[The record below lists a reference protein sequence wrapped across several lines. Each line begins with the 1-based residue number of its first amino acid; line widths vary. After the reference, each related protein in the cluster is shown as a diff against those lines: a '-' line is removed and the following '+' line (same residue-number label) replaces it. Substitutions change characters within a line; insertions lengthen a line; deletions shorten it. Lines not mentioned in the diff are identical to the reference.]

1 MEVYNVLVK
10 LLDGKTATLKFTTPT
25 ISGETIKTH
34 LQKITN
40 IPHNQQRLVTGT
52 KQIHDETLIKIPDKD
67 GSTFFTINLLGR
79 LLGGKGGFGSL
90 LRGAGTK
97 AGQKKTDNFDACR
110 DMSGRRL
117 RHVNAE
123 KKLEEWKAEEEERKL
138 EKVAEDFLK
147 KKGKELKKTGNK
159 GDDKYIEKYRQDSE
173 KCMEGVENAVRDA
186 FKNLG
191 EAKRKSIPTT
201 GNSEKRLKLWSVE
214 EDEEDSDSSD
224 DEGDEKSEVLD
235 DGSHE
240 GKLNDGEGS
249 SGSGSVEN
257 SGGELSSPGGSTENN
272 RGCFEVGQG
281 SGNSDEID
289 GLMGPELGGRED
301 IDPEAEIVHV
311 EGNVSVGTESESDI
325 QTVDQSANVSN
336 LEIRNE
342 SAGNSVVAEVNGSVE
357 EAAVASE
364 KNSDLEKPLNFDDF
378 NCAADME
385 VLGMERL
392 KAELQAHGLK
402 CGGALQE
409 RASRLFLLKTTPVDK
424 LPKKLLAKK

>member
-10 LLDGKTATLKFTTPT
+10 LFDGETATLKFTTPT
-25 ISGETIKTH
+25 ISGESIKTH

-40 IPHNQQRLVTGT
+40 IPKNQQRLVTGT
-52 KQIHDETLIKIPDKD
+52 RQIHDETLIKISDKD
-67 GSTFFTINLLGR
+67 GTFSTINLLGR

-186 FKNLG
+186 FKHLG
-191 EAKRKSIPTT
+191 ETKRKSIPTT

-214 EDEEDSDSSD
+214 EDEDESDSSD

-240 GKLNDGEGS
+240 GKLKDGEGS

-281 SGNSDEID
+281 SGNNDEID
-289 GLMGPELGGRED
+289 GFMGPELGSRED
-301 IDPEAEIVHV
+301 IVPEAETVHV
-311 EGNVSVGTESESDI
+311 EGNESVGAESESDN
-325 QTVDQSANVSN
+325 QTVDQSANAN
-336 LEIRNE
+336 LEIRDE
-342 SAGNSVVAEVNGSVE
+342 LAGNSVVDEVNGSVE
-357 EAAVASE
+357 EAVIASE
-364 KNSDLEKPLNFDDF
+364 KSSDLEKPLDFDDF
-378 NCAADME
+378 NSAADME

-402 CGGALQE
+402 CGGSLQE
-409 RASRLFLLKTTPVDK
+409 RASRLFLLKTTPVDE

>member
-1 MEVYNVLVK
+1 MEAYNVLVK
-10 LLDGKTATLKFTTPT
+10 LLDGETATLKFTTPT
-25 ISGETIKTH
+25 ISGESIKTH
-34 LQKITN
+34 LHKITN
-40 IPHNQQRLVTGT
+40 IPQNQQRLITGT
-52 KQIHDETLIKIPDKD
+52 KQIHDETLIKISDKD
-67 GSTFFTINLLGR
+67 GTFFTINLLGR

-214 EDEEDSDSSD
+214 EDEDDSDSSD

-240 GKLNDGEGS
+240 GKLKDGEGS

-272 RGCFEVGQG
+272 RECFEVGQG
-281 SGNSDEID
+281 SGNNDEID
-289 GLMGPELGGRED
+289 GFMGPELGSRQD
-301 IDPEAEIVHV
+301 IVPEAETVHL
-311 EGNVSVGTESESDI
+311 EGNGSVGTESESDN
-325 QTVDQSANVSN
+325 QTVGQSANAN
-336 LEIRNE
+336 LEIRDE
-342 SAGNSVVAEVNGSVE
+342 LAGHSLVDEVNGSVE

-364 KNSDLEKPLNFDDF
+364 KSSDLEKPLNFDDF
-378 NCAADME
+378 NSAADME

>member
-1 MEVYNVLVK
+1 MEIYNVLVK
-10 LLDGKTATLKFTTPT
+10 LIDGKTATLKFTTPT
-25 ISGETIKTH
+25 ISGESIKTH
-34 LQKITN
+34 LYKITK
-40 IPHNQQRLVTGT
+40 IPQNQQRLITGT
-52 KQIHDETLIKIPDKD
+52 KQIHDETLIKIPEKD
-67 GSTFFTINLLGR
+67 GTFFTIYLLGR

-97 AGQKKTDNFDACR
+97 AGQKKTENFDACR

-117 RHVNAE
+117 RYVNAE

-147 KKGKELKKTGNK
+147 KKGKELKKSGSK

-186 FKNLG
+186 FKSLG
-191 EAKRKSIPTT
+191 EAKRKSIPTS
-201 GNSEKRLKLWSVE
+201 GNSDKRLKLWSVE
-214 EDEEDSDSSD
+214 EDEDESDSSD

-235 DGSHE
+235 DGNHE
-240 GKLNDGEGS
+240 GKLKDGEGS

-257 SGGELSSPGGSTENN
+257 PGGDISSPGGSTESNT
-272 RGCFEVGQG
+272 GCFEAGQG
-281 SGNSDEID
+281 SGSNDEID
-289 GLMGPELGGRED
+289 GLMGPEMESRD
-301 IDPEAEIVHV
+301 IVSEAEIVHIK
-311 EGNVSVGTESESDI
+311 GNRSVGTESESDN

-342 SAGNSVVAEVNGSVE
+342 LARNSVVAEVNGSVE
-357 EAAVASE
+357 EAVVASE

-402 CGGALQE
+402 CGGALKE

>member
-1 MEVYNVLVK
+1 MEVFNVLVK
-10 LLDGKTATLKFTTPT
+10 LIDGKTATLKFTTPT
-25 ISGETIKTH
+25 VSGESIKTH
-34 LQKITN
+34 LYKITK
-40 IPHNQQRLVTGT
+40 IPQNEQRLVTGT
-52 KQIHDETLIKIPDKD
+52 KQIHDETLIKIPGKD
-67 GSTFFTINLLGR
+67 GTFFTIHLLGR

-147 KKGKELKKTGNK
+147 KKGKELKKSRSK

-173 KCMEGVENAVRDA
+173 KCMQSVENAVRDA
-186 FKNLG
+186 FKSLG
-191 EAKRKSIPTT
+191 EAKRKSIPTS
-201 GNSEKRLKLWSVE
+201 GNSDKRLKLWSVE
-214 EDEEDSDSSD
+214 EDEEETDSSD

-235 DGSHE
+235 DGNHA
-240 GKLNDGEGS
+240 GKLKDGEGIS
-249 SGSGSVEN
+249 GSGSGSVGN

-281 SGNSDEID
+281 SRNNDETD
-289 GLMGPELGGRED
+289 GLVGPELESRED
-301 IDPEAEIVHV
+301 IVSKAEIVHIK
-311 EGNVSVGTESESDI
+311 GNGSVGTESESDN
-325 QTVDQSANVSN
+325 QTVDQTANVSS

-342 SAGNSVVAEVNGSVE
+342 LAGNSVVAEVNGSVE

-364 KNSDLEKPLNFDDF
+364 KNFDLEKPLNFDDF

-385 VLGMERL
+385 VLGMLRL

-402 CGGALQE
+402 CGGALKE
-409 RASRLFLLKTTPVDK
+409 RASRLFLLKTTPDK

>member
-1 MEVYNVLVK
+1 MAVYNVLVK
-10 LLDGKTATLKFTTPT
+10 LSDGKTATLKFTTPT
-25 ISGETIKTH
+25 ISGESIKTH
-34 LQKITN
+34 LYKLTKI
-40 IPHNQQRLVTGT
+40 PQNQQRLVTGT

-147 KKGKELKKTGNK
+147 KKGKELKKSGNK

-191 EAKRKSIPTT
+191 EAKRKSIPTA

-214 EDEEDSDSSD
+214 EDEDESDSSD

-240 GKLNDGEGS
+240 GKLKDGEGS
-249 SGSGSVEN
+249 SGSGSVED
-257 SGGELSSPGGSTENN
+257 SGGELSSPGGSTESN

-281 SGNSDEID
+281 SGTNDEID
-289 GLMGPELGGRED
+289 GLMGPELGSRED
-301 IDPEAEIVHV
+301 IVPEAEIVHV
-311 EGNVSVGTESESDI
+311 EGNGSVGTESESDN
-325 QTVDQSANVSN
+325 QTVDQIANVSN

-342 SAGNSVVAEVNGSVE
+342 LTGNSVEEVNGSVE

-364 KNSDLEKPLNFDDF
+364 KKPLNFDDF

-402 CGGALQE
+402 CGGSLQE

>member
-10 LLDGKTATLKFTTPT
+10 LLDGETATLKFTTPT
-25 ISGETIKTH
+25 ISGESIKTH
-34 LQKITN
+34 LHKLTKI
-40 IPHNQQRLVTGT
+40 PPNQQRLITGT
-52 KQIHDETLIKIPDKD
+52 KQIHDETLIKIPGKD

-147 KKGKELKKTGNK
+147 KKGKELKKSGNK

-186 FKNLG
+186 FKHLG
-191 EAKRKSIPTT
+191 EAKRKSIPAS

-214 EDEEDSDSSD
+214 EDEDESDSSD

-240 GKLNDGEGS
+240 GKLKYGEGS

-281 SGNSDEID
+281 SGNNDEID
-289 GLMGPELGGRED
+289 GFMGPELGSREE
-301 IDPEAEIVHV
+301 IVPEAETVHV
-311 EGNVSVGTESESDI
+311 EGNGSVGTESESDN
-325 QTVDQSANVSN
+325 QTVDQSANGN
-336 LEIRNE
+336 LEIRDE
-342 SAGNSVVAEVNGSVE
+342 LAGNSVVDEVNGSVE
-357 EAAVASE
+357 EAAVAGENCSY
-364 KNSDLEKPLNFDDF
+364 LEKPLNFDDF
-378 NCAADME
+378 NSAADME

-402 CGGALQE
+402 WGFLQE
-409 RASRLFLLKTTPVDK
+409 RASRLFLLKTTPIDK

>member
-10 LLDGKTATLKFTTPT
+10 LLDGETATLKFTTPT
-25 ISGETIKTH
+25 ISGESIKTH
-34 LQKITN
+34 LHKLTKI
-40 IPHNQQRLVTGT
+40 PPNQQRLITGT
-52 KQIHDETLIKIPDKD
+52 KQIHDETLIKIPGKD

-147 KKGKELKKTGNK
+147 KKGKELKKSGNK

-173 KCMEGVENAVRDA
+173 KCMEGVENA
-186 FKNLG
+186 
-191 EAKRKSIPTT
+191 AKRKSIPTS

-214 EDEEDSDSSD
+214 EDEDESDSSD

-240 GKLNDGEGS
+240 GKLKDGEGS

-281 SGNSDEID
+281 SGNNDEID
-289 GLMGPELGGRED
+289 GFMGPELGSREE
-301 IDPEAEIVHV
+301 IVPEAETVHV
-311 EGNVSVGTESESDI
+311 EGNGSVGTESESDN
-325 QTVDQSANVSN
+325 QTVDQSANGN
-336 LEIRNE
+336 LEIRDE
-342 SAGNSVVAEVNGSVE
+342 LAGNSVVDEVNGSVE
-357 EAAVASE
+357 EAAVAGE
-364 KNSDLEKPLNFDDF
+364 KSSYLEKPLNFDDF
-378 NCAADME
+378 NSAADME

-402 CGGALQE
+402 CGGSLQE
-409 RASRLFLLKTTPVDK
+409 RASRLFLLKTTPIDK